1 MSTYMGPTELSVLM
15 RETGLNTQVRC
26 RMGQSLKY
34 RILQTA
40 DKALQLAHMLQAGK
54 EMATE

>member
-1 MSTYMGPTELSVLM
+1 MGPTELSVLM

-34 RILQTA
+34 RIRQTA